1 MCAGAC
7 YHVPASTHGRRGTGP
22 AHMRTEGPGGSRQT
36 TWHLEINV
44 RTMGKHGEGPWGCRA
59 GPGSQ
64 DRSHLGATRS
74 GNLREWGTGEKS
86 IPLSKIIENRYSDEY
101 VYTHFPS
108 STICNRRKV
117 ATAQMSISG
126 WMDKQVVVYPH
137 GGISSSH

>member
-1 MCAGAC
+1 
-7 YHVPASTHGRRGTGP
+7 
-22 AHMRTEGPGGSRQT
+22 MRTEGPGGSRQT

-44 RTMGKHGEGPWGCRA
+44 RVMGKHGEGPWGCRA

-74 GNLREWGTGEKS
+74 GNLPDPLVGKISYREWGTGEKS

-108 STICNRRKV
+108 STICDRRKV
-117 ATAQMSISG
+117 ATTQMSISG